1 MNEFRENI
9 VSSSISL
16 SDAINIL
23 DRVSIKILLVT
34 SGTGKLVGTVTDG
47 DIRRALVRRTT
58 MDATVT
64 EVMFTKPVVAS
75 YKDSKST
82 YLKKMKDSSVLQI
95 PILNNGKVIGLETTD
110 HLEKNKCTDT
120 PVFLMAGGFGKR
132 LMPLTEHVPKPLL
145 KVGNKPILE
154 TILEQLIQFGFNNF
168 FISTHYKADML
179 KLHFG
184 DGEDWNVNIQY
195 IHEDKPLGT
204 AGALGLLPKDLP
216 GKQILMMNGDLLTK
230 VDFGQL
236 LNMHTESNGV
246 ATVCVREYEFKVPF
260 GVIDVDGHCITRI
273 VEKPVHQFF
282 INAGIYV
289 LDTSIINFVERD
301 CYLDMPNLIELQI
314 EEGKHVGLFPI
325 HEYWIDIGQIDQYK
339 QAELDYS
346 ND

>member
-9 VSSSISL
+9 VSSFISL
-16 SDAINIL
+16 NDAINIL

-34 SGTGKLVGTVTDG
+34 SDTGKLVGTVTDG
-47 DIRRALVRRTT
+47 DIRRALVRRVT

-120 PVFLMAGGFGKR
+120 TVFLMAGGFGKR

-184 DGEDWNVNIQY
+184 DGKEWNVNIQY

-216 GKQILMMNGDLLTK
+216 GKQVLMMNGDLLTK

-236 LNMHTESNGV
+236 LNMHAESDGV

-260 GVIDVDGHCITRI
+260 GVIDVDGHCITGI

-289 LDTSIINFVERD
+289 LDTSIINSVERD
-301 CYLDMPNLIELQI
+301 CYLDMPNLIEMQI